1 MDFHYILNFFKY
13 HHLRVVVDGKP
24 RTHELRTS
32 DVPFRRSIVVRG
44 KGLII
49 KILLWI
55 GVGEQYL

>member
-1 MDFHYILNFFKY
+1 M
-13 HHLRVVVDGKP
+13 VVDGKP

-49 KILLWI
+49 KDFAMDW
-55 GVGEQYL
+55 VGGQ